1 MSRRRSTDKH
11 QPLTISVPSSMM
23 SRLDQE
29 LSYKQSR
36 LKWVQAAIK
45 AKLESK
51 KAKDQ
56 VISDISNIDL
66 IGMLFSRKIIS
77 SGMYEELYFKAKK
90 LTEETAG
97 EQ

>member
-36 LKWVQAAIK
+36 SKWVQAAIK